1 MKKFEI
7 AKKTQAALVSGLIG
21 VFALTG
27 CGASDAAPQAQAKD
41 ADPTPAAVAE
51 ATEETV
57 EEAPVEETAATTEE
71 TVTIKIGANLT
82 PHAEILRQ
90 AAPILEKEGV
100 ILDIVEIEDSVTP
113 NVGVADGSLDAN
125 YFQHQPYLDDYNAQ
139 NGTDI
144 VSVGAIHYE
153 PFGIYAGKTSS
164 LEDITDGA
172 IVAVPNN
179 VTNEAR
185 ALLLLEQENLITLK
199 EGIGVNATVNDI
211 TENPKNLKIE
221 EIAPEQLVRAL
232 PDVDIAIINGNY
244 AIEGG
249 LKVADALAVAANDGV
264 AAETYGNII
273 AAKSEKADDEALKK
287 LVTVLQS
294 KEISDYINS
303 TYGGAVV
310 PLN

>member
-125 YFQHQPYLDDYNAQ
+125 YFQHQPYLDEYNAQ

-249 LKVADALAVAANDGV
+249 LKVADALAVEANDGV

>member
-7 AKKTQAALVSGLIG
+7 AKNTQAALVSGLIG

-164 LEDITDGA
+164 LEDITEGA

-249 LKVADALAVAANDGV
+249 LKVADALAVEANDGV

>member
-7 AKKTQAALVSGLIG
+7 TKKTQAALVSGLIG

-27 CGASDAAPQAQAKD
+27 CGASDAATQAQAKD

-57 EEAPVEETAATTEE
+57 EEAQVEETAATTEE

-125 YFQHQPYLDDYNAQ
+125 YFQHQPYLDEYNAQ

-153 PFGIYAGKTSS
+153 PFGIYAGKTAS
-164 LEDITDGA
+164 LEDLTDGA
-172 IVAVPNN
+172 VVAVPNN

-199 EGIGVNATVNDI
+199 EDVGINATVNDI

-249 LKVADALAVAANDGV
+249 LKVADALAVEANDGL
-264 AAETYGNII
+264 AAETYGNIV

-294 KEISDYINS
+294 KEIADYINN

>member
-164 LEDITDGA
+164 LEDITEGA

-249 LKVADALAVAANDGV
+249 LKVADALAVEANDGV

>member
-1 MKKFEI
+1 MKKFDI

-27 CGASDAAPQAQAKD
+27 CGAADAAPQAQAKD
-41 ADPTPAAVAE
+41 ADPTPEAVAE

-57 EEAPVEETAATTEE
+57 EEVPVEETAATTEE

-125 YFQHQPYLDDYNAQ
+125 YFQHQPYLDEYNAQ

-164 LEDITDGA
+164 LEDITEGA

-199 EGIGVNATVNDI
+199 EGVGVNATVNDI

-249 LKVADALAVAANDGV
+249 LKVADALAVEANDGV

>member
-27 CGASDAAPQAQAKD
+27 CGASEAASQAQAKD
-41 ADPTPAAVAE
+41 ADPTPEAVAE

-125 YFQHQPYLDDYNAQ
+125 YFQHQPYLDEYNAQ

-164 LEDITDGA
+164 LEDITEGA

-199 EGIGVNATVNDI
+199 EGVGVNATVNDI

-249 LKVADALAVAANDGV
+249 LKVADALAVEANDGV

>member
-164 LEDITDGA
+164 LEDITEGA

-199 EGIGVNATVNDI
+199 EGVGINATVNDI

-249 LKVADALAVAANDGV
+249 LKVADALAVEANDGV

>member
-125 YFQHQPYLDDYNAQ
+125 YFQHQPYLDEYNAQ

-164 LEDITDGA
+164 LEDITEGA

-199 EGIGVNATVNDI
+199 EGVGVNATVNDI

-249 LKVADALAVAANDGV
+249 LKVADALAVEANDGV